1 MPTQLNP
8 YINFKANTRQAM
20 EYYHSIFGGD
30 LRMSTFKEFHASQ
43 DPSEDDLIMH
53 AELHGENGI
62 TFFASDTPNRM
73 EYRPGNNFSMSL
85 SGDNLS
91 ELQGY
96 FNKLA
101 EGGTVSVP
109 LAKAPWG
116 DTIGMLT
123 DKFGIDWMVNVAQ
136 PKA

>member
-1 MPTQLNP
+1 
-8 YINFKANTRQAM
+8 M
-20 EYYHSIFGGD
+20 EFYKSVFGGD
-30 LRMSTFKEFHASQ
+30 LRMQTFSEFQPVQ
-43 DPSEDDLIMH
+43 DPVEGNKIMH
-53 AELHGENGI
+53 AMLEAPNGI
-62 TFFASDTPNRM
+62 TFMAADTPPGM
-73 EYRPGNNFSMSL
+73 EYRPGKSISMSL

-116 DTIGMLT
+116 DTFGMLT